1 LVTIYDIAKKS
12 GFSPTTVS
20 KALNDYPDI
29 SAATKKKIRA
39 IARELGYTPNSSAR
53 ALATSKSWLIGILYN
68 EDLGLG
74 IRHPLFSEIIE
85 KFRERIEE
93 AGYELIF
100 IGKRIG
106 ERHNSVYEHCLYRG
120 LDGVFIANTP
130 DVEGLHDLINSSIP
144 CVSSEPISDSVSC
157 VLSDNVEGAKKAVD
171 YLFSLG
177 HRKVAHISGPLSAH
191 SSQERIAGYKM
202 SVKTHECDYGEG
214 IIKVADQFNFKS
226 GYAAMQRLLD
236 LPEPPTAL
244 FCASDLLACGAIAA
258 IRERGLYVPEDI
270 SIIGFDDIEIAAYVV
285 PSLTT
290 VRQDRAMIGQTC
302 AETLLKMLNGTN
314 ANSQRIRI
322 PTRLIIRNS
331 CRRYAG

>member
-1 LVTIYDIAKKS
+1 MVTIYDIAKKS

-29 SAATKKKIRA
+29 SAATKMKIRK

-74 IRHPLFSEIIE
+74 IRHPHFSEIIE

-120 LDGVFIANTP
+120 VDGVFIVNAP
-130 DVEGLHDLINSSIP
+130 DVDGLEDLMNSSIP
-144 CVSSEPISDSVSC
+144 CVASEPVSDKIISVQ
-157 VLSDNVEGAKKAVD
+157 SDNVEGSRKAVD

-177 HRKVAHISGPLSAH
+177 HRRVAHIAGPLSSAA
-191 SSQERIAGYKM
+191 SQERNEGYRL
-202 SVKTHECDYGEG
+202 SVSAHGADYGDSMVE
-214 IIKVADQFNFKS
+214 VADQFNFKS
-226 GYAAMQRLLD
+226 GYEAMQRLLD
-236 LPEPPTAL
+236 RPEPPTAL
-244 FCASDLLACGAIAA
+244 FCSSDLLAFGAIAA
-258 IRERGLYVPEDI
+258 ARERGLYVPEDI
-270 SIIGFDDIEIAAYVV
+270 SIIGFDDIEMAAYVV

-290 VRQDRAMIGQTC
+290 VRQDRAEIGQTC
-302 AETLLKMLNGTN
+302 AELLIRMLDGVSQSPGTL
-314 ANSQRIRI
+314 RI

-331 CRRYAG
+331 CRRYVE